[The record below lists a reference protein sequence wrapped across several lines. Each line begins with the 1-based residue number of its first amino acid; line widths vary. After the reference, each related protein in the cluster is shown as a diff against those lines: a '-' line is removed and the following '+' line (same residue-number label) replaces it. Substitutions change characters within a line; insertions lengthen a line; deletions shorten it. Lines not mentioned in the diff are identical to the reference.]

1 MPVRVTTPIRVVA
14 FSLRN
19 GFPTHTSLWAKG
31 FPIGREPTDH
41 FKEDAMLKK
50 AGIGLAGL
58 ALAAGLATAASAH
71 MRGGSHHDRR
81 DYDTRS
87 GWYCGM
93 SHSGYCCDG
102 PGWRTSGY
110 TANLLALD
118 AAQKVVEDF
127 ARKSFPGYRVGKVEK
142 DNPGRRPLYTT
153 SLTGNDS
160 RFEVQVDAVDG
171 RILGVYP
178 IEE

>member
-1 MPVRVTTPIRVVA
+1 
-14 FSLRN
+14 
-19 GFPTHTSLWAKG
+19 
-31 FPIGREPTDH
+31 
-41 FKEDAMLKK
+41 MLKK
-50 AGIGLAGL
+50 TGIGLATL
-58 ALAAGLATAASAH
+58 ALAAGLATAASAY
-71 MRGGSHHDRR
+71 MWGDHHDRR
-81 DYDTRS
+81 YSDGRP
-87 GWYCGM
+87 GWYWGM
-93 SHSGYCCDG
+93 GHSGYCCDG

-110 TANLLALD
+110 TTNLLALD

-142 DNPGRRPLYTT
+142 DSSTRRPLYTT

-160 RFEVQVDAVDG
+160 RFEVQMDAVDG

>member
-1 MPVRVTTPIRVVA
+1 MV
-14 FSLRN
+14 LRD
-19 GFPTHTSLWAKG
+19 GPFWVL
-31 FPIGREPTDH
+31 
-41 FKEDAMLKK
+41 
-50 AGIGLAGL
+50 
-58 ALAAGLATAASAH
+58 
-71 MRGGSHHDRR
+71 
-81 DYDTRS
+81 
-87 GWYCGM
+87 
-93 SHSGYCCDG
+93 DG

-110 TANLLALD
+110 TKNLLALD
-118 AAQKVVEDF
+118 AAQKIVEDF

-142 DNPGRRPLYTT
+142 DSSGRRSLYTT